1 MPQSLHIGLLELT
14 PGWEIILDGL
24 GIPWRLIHGI
34 GEPSPE
40 DFAAIV
46 VNRHLWCEEIEGL
59 EAYARAGGALLD
71 VGRFIPARRPWH
83 VRRSWSHR
91 IVDPSLRRSGALPQI
106 LDTGCRALRY
116 TPPGGEPGETSGTD
130 RVISLESLG
139 AGTVAFLGLRPDHL
153 LLSIAN
159 RTKRFPGLAG
169 DHPAELVS
177 AVDKGEVVRLVDTL
191 LRQLYH
197 ERNLPYVR
205 KRRFPGDAP
214 SILAFRIDTDYGRR
228 EQIDRLHE
236 ISRASDIPFTWFI
249 HTEGHGDWLD
259 RFGAFE
265 LGELALHCAR
275 HRTFGDL
282 QRNLENIERG
292 RRQMIEAGLPDPV
305 GFSAPTGLWNHGLA
319 EAIDRAGFLYSS
331 EFSLAFDALPFYP
344 VLPVTRRVNER
355 FYRALQIPIHPV
367 SVANLARVGIDDRS
381 MGSYYRRVIR
391 EKMAADMPLIFYHH
405 PTHERYGVVEEILEA
420 GGATGAQPMTFSDYA
435 AWWKRRAEAQVD
447 LRIDAA
453 GRVTL
458 HSNDR
463 DPTVQIAVGYPDG
476 TEGTIWMDGEYARE
490 DITRREPRQWT
501 APDNAY
507 GPGDISRLRTFS
519 PTVKRRALRDWW
531 TRVGR

>member
-14 PGWEIILDGL
+14 PGWEMILDGL
-24 GIPWRLIHGI
+24 GIPWRLIHGV

-40 DFAAIV
+40 EFAVIV
-46 VNRHLWCEEIEGL
+46 VNRRIWCEEAGAL

-71 VGRFIPARRPWH
+71 VGRLTPVRNPWL

-116 TPPGGEPGETSGTD
+116 TPPSRDGEEHSGTD
-130 RVISLESLG
+130 RVISLEPLG
-139 AGTVAFLGLRPDHL
+139 AGTLAFLGLQPDHL
-153 LLSIAN
+153 LLSTAS

-177 AVDKGEVVRLVDTL
+177 AVDKGEVVRLVDAL

-197 ERNLPYVR
+197 ERGLPYVR

-228 EQIDRLHE
+228 EQIDQLYS
-236 ISRASDIPFTWFI
+236 ISRSSGIPFTWFL
-249 HTEGHGDWLD
+249 HTEGHDDWLG
-259 RFGAFE
+259 RFGEFE
-265 LGELALHCAR
+265 IGELALHCAR
-275 HRTFGDL
+275 HRTFGDI

-292 RRQMIEAGLPDPV
+292 RRQMLAAGLPDPV
-305 GFSAPTGLWNHGLA
+305 GFSAPTGLWNHALA
-319 EAIDRAGFLYSS
+319 EGIDRTGFLYSS

-344 VLPVTRRVNER
+344 VLPISRRVNER
-355 FYRALQIPIHPV
+355 FYRALQIPIHPI
-367 SVANLARVGIDDRS
+367 SVANLARVRIDDRD

-405 PTHERYGVVEEILEA
+405 PTHERYGVVEEILE
-420 GGATGAQPMTFSDYA
+420 GGAATGAQPMTFTDYA
-435 AWWKRRAEAQVD
+435 LWWKRRAEARID
-447 LRIDAA
+447 LRIEN
-453 GRVTL
+453 GHVVL
-458 HSNDR
+458 HSSDR

-476 TEGTIWMDGEYARE
+476 TEGTIWMDGEYTRE
-490 DITRREPRQWT
+490 DITRSPPRQWT
-501 APDNAY
+501 PPDEAY
-507 GPGDISRLRTFS
+507 GPGDISRLRNFS
-519 PTVKRRALRDWW
+519 PTVTRRGVQDWW
-531 TRVGR
+531 RRVRR